1 MNKLLFLEGEEVI
14 GPTFFCLFLNFHS
27 VPGVIG
33 TSTVYL
39 YYVHKYEN
47 GEPVGMWKK
56 RTNKKKKHVSWWDD
70 YPMHCLKEKWI
81 KSWIEVIC
89 LGLPAVIEL
98 NDWDN

>member
-56 RTNKKKKHVSWWDD
+56 RTNKKKNMSADGMIILCIALRKNESN
-70 YPMHCLKEKWI
+70 
-81 KSWIEVIC
+81 
-89 LGLPAVIEL
+89 LGLK
-98 NDWDN
+98 